1 MDELNDPTEASQQGQ
16 SKSEIKRELLALQ
29 DLAER
34 LMALPRVELEHLALS
49 DGVWAALDEATRIK
63 DLRARRRH
71 VKRIAKLLSREDA
84 AAVRA
89 LMGKEAQLAEQ
100 AAARHHRV
108 ERWRER
114 LIEQGDAALTELLA
128 LCPGADRQQLRQLI
142 RAAQRDREKG
152 RPDAQRTLF
161 RFLRSLLEEADIG

>member
-1 MDELNDPTEASQQGQ
+1 MDELNDPGEDFQPEQ
-16 SKSEIKRELLALQ
+16 SKSEIKRELLALH

-34 LMALPRVELEHLALS
+34 MIALPRAELERLDLS
-49 DGVWAALDEATRIK
+49 DAAWAALDETPRIK

-71 VKRIAKLLSREDA
+71 VKRIAKLLAREDA
-84 AAVRA
+84 TAVRSLIGEKA
-89 LMGKEAQLAEQ
+89 ELAQQ

-114 LIEQGDAALTELLA
+114 LIAEGDQALTELLNQF
-128 LCPGADRQQLRQLI
+128 PGADRQQLRQLV

-152 RPDAQRTLF
+152 RPDAQRKLF
-161 RFLRSLLEEADIG
+161 RFLRGLLDDADA